1 MVSSISEEVEV
12 QQLLPLKPHQ
22 FIKQEMLDSAMK
34 KRGNSYNS
42 NENPDGKS
50 SEDDNDDYKKE
61 LMKMMAISLYIH
73 HLKKSLKNWYIT
85 MLQDLC
91 MVL

>member
-1 MVSSISEEVEV
+1 
-12 QQLLPLKPHQ
+12 
-22 FIKQEMLDSAMK
+22 
-34 KRGNSYNS
+34 
-42 NENPDGKS
+42 
-50 SEDDNDDYKKE
+50 
-61 LMKMMAISLYIH
+61 MMAISLYIH